1 MIQTENHM
9 QYGKYISNSHM
20 HREVSK
26 LERYFFSLKGKFGK
40 RILIYFRKE
49 FVCKEHCKIYNWFAA
64 KNNNKN
70 LPLTTAE
77 ICEKTYFKLWLI
89 NIFDTRLNILYRS
102 SSKY

>member
-26 LERYFFSLKGKFGK
+26 LERYFFALKGKFGK

-49 FVCKEHCKIYNWFAA
+49 FVCK
-64 KNNNKN
+64 
-70 LPLTTAE
+70 
-77 ICEKTYFKLWLI
+77 
-89 NIFDTRLNILYRS
+89 
-102 SSKY
+102 